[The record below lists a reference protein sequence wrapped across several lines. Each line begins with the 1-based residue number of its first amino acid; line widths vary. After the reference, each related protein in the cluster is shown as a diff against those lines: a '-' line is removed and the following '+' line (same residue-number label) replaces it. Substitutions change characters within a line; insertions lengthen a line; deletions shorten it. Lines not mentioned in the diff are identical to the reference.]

1 MDETVPKLPRYVFRR
16 ANGSFRYK
24 RNVPKELRLIF
35 GKDTLYR
42 QLGNTYAEAMKEFP
56 YVHAKIEALFDL
68 ERKKTDRER
77 ALEIVRTNL
86 GDEAADL
93 MLARSV
99 PEYSPLDYELNE
111 LAYKLAGTVPQ
122 GVLEQ
127 VYKGELQDE
136 PVTLASAF
144 RDYLAYK
151 SDGEGTDRDLI
162 SRVGRLQAEMKR
174 IYGRVKFEEVPL
186 QEITRTDATELRDVL
201 LGKMA
206 PNSVLRTLNTV
217 KAAINHTIVEKS
229 LTIPNVFAKL
239 RIKGAGAGR
248 TDRLPISNE
257 HIKELLGS
265 TKHQYIPQLLLI
277 LLTDTGARLGEI
289 VGLEVQDVDLEKRAL
304 HIRPNE
310 LRGLKTKTSI
320 RTVPLSERCTER
332 LEDTLSGLPNTA
344 PIFEKYARPR
354 GSDAASAMLMKHLR
368 KVVTDPKV
376 TIHSLRHRLKDELRN
391 TGCPESLSREILG
404 HAQPGVAA
412 NYGSGYALEVMREHM
427 SKVWEV

>member
-1 MDETVPKLPRYVFRR
+1 M
-16 ANGSFRYK
+16 
-24 RNVPKELRLIF
+24 PKELRLIF

-77 ALEIVRTNL
+77 ALEIVRANL
-86 GDEAADL
+86 GDEVADIV
-93 MLARSV
+93 LAKAV

-127 VYKGELQDE
+127 VYQGQLQDE
-136 PVTLASAF
+136 PITLDKVL
-144 RDYLAYK
+144 RDYLEYK
-151 SDGEGTDRDLI
+151 SDAQVDDRDLRT
-162 SRVGRLQAEMKR
+162 RVERLRSEMKR
-174 IYGRVKFEEVPL
+174 VFGKVKFEQVPL
-186 QEITRTDATELRDVL
+186 QDISRSDATEFRDVL

-217 KAAINHTIVEKS
+217 KAAINHTIVENS
-229 LTIPNVFAKL
+229 LNIPNVFAKL

-248 TDRLPISNE
+248 TDRLPITSSQLSDLLNE
-257 HIKELLGS
+257 VTGN
-265 TKHQYIPQLLLI
+265 TVAQNLLI
-277 LLTDTGARLGEI
+277 VLADTGARLGEV
-289 VGLEVQDVDLEKRAL
+289 VGLEVQDVDLEKGAL
-304 HIRPNE
+304 HIRPNGI
-310 LRGLKTKTSI
+310 RGLKTKTSV
-320 RTVPLSERCTER
+320 RTIPLSERCTER

>member
-186 QEITRTDATELRDVL
+186 PEITRTDATELRDVL

-229 LTIPNVFAKL
+229 LNIPNVFAKL
-239 RIKGAGAGR
+239 KIKGAGAGR
-248 TDRLPISNE
+248 MDRLPISNK
-257 HIKELLGS
+257 HINELIKGS
-265 TKHQYIPQLLLI
+265 ENQYIPHTLLI
-277 LLTDTGARLGEI
+277 LLADTGARLGEI
-289 VGLEVQDVDLEKRAL
+289 VGLEVQDVDLEKRTL
-304 HIRPNE
+304 HIRPNGT
-310 LRGLKTKTSI
+310 RGLKTKSSQRSI
-320 RTVPLSERCTER
+320 PLSQRATEVLKGR
-332 LEDTLSGLPNTA
+332 LVGLSDTA
-344 PIFEKYARPR
+344 PIFKQYARLR
-354 GSDAASAMLMKHLR
+354 GRDAASAMLMKRLR
-368 KVVTDPKV
+368 VIVQDPKV
-376 TIHSLRHRLKDELRN
+376 TIHSLRHRMKDQLRN
-391 TGCPESLSREILG
+391 TGCPENLSKEILG
-404 HAQPGVAA
+404 HAQGSIAA
-412 NYGSGYALEVMREHM
+412 NYGAGYSIEVMRAAL
-427 SKVWEV
+427 KKAWQ

>member
-1 MDETVPKLPRYVFRR
+1 MNETVPKLPRYVFRR

-77 ALEIVRTNL
+77 ALEIVRANL
-86 GDEAADL
+86 GDEVADIV
-93 MLARSV
+93 LAKAV

-127 VYKGELQDE
+127 VYQGQLQDE
-136 PVTLASAF
+136 PITL
-144 RDYLAYK
+144 DKVLQEYLEYK
-151 SDGEGTDRDLI
+151 SDAQVDDRDLRT
-162 SRVGRLQAEMKR
+162 RVERLRSEMKR
-174 IYGRVKFEEVPL
+174 VFGKVKFEQVPL
-186 QEITRTDATELRDVL
+186 QDISRSDATEFRDVL
-201 LGKMA
+201 LGKMS

-217 KAAINHTIVEKS
+217 KAAINHTIVENS
-229 LTIPNVFAKL
+229 LNIPNVFAKL

-248 TDRLPISNE
+248 TDRLPITSSQLSDLLNE
-257 HIKELLGS
+257 VTGN
-265 TKHQYIPQLLLI
+265 TVAQNLLI
-277 LLTDTGARLGEI
+277 VLADTGARLGEV
-289 VGLEVQDVDLEKRAL
+289 VGLEVQDVDLEKGAL
-304 HIRPNE
+304 HIRPNGI
-310 LRGLKTKTSI
+310 RGLKTKTSV
-320 RTVPLSERCTER
+320 RTIPLSERCKES
-332 LEDTLSGLPNTA
+332 LEGIMLGLPLTA

-354 GSDAASAMLMKHLR
+354 GSDGASAMLMKHLR
-368 KVVTDPKV
+368 KVIEDPKV
-376 TIHSLRHRLKDELRN
+376 TIHSLRHRMKDELRN
-391 TGCPESLSREILG
+391 SGCPESLSREILG

-412 NYGSGYALEVMREHM
+412 NYGSGYALGVMREALQ
-427 SKVWEV
+427 KVWN

>member
-1 MDETVPKLPRYVFRR
+1 MNETVPKLPRYVFRR

-77 ALEIVRTNL
+77 ALEIVRANL
-86 GDEAADL
+86 GDEAAD
-93 MLARSV
+93 MVLAKAV
-99 PEYSPLDYELNE
+99 PEYSPMDYDLNE

-127 VYKGELQDE
+127 VYQGQLQDE
-136 PVTLASAF
+136 PITLDTVLQA
-144 RDYLAYK
+144 YLEYK
-151 SDGEGTDRDLI
+151 SDEEGVNRDLRT
-162 SRVGRLQAEMKR
+162 RVDRLRKEMKR
-174 IYGRVKFEEVPL
+174 VYGKVKFEQVPL
-186 QEITRTDATELRDVL
+186 EDITRNDATEFRDVL

-229 LTIPNVFAKL
+229 LNIPNVFAKL

-248 TDRLPISNE
+248 TDRLPIRSSQLSDLL
-257 HIKELLGS
+257 KEVEGNTLA
-265 TKHQYIPQLLLI
+265 QN
-277 LLTDTGARLGEI
+277 LLTVLADTGARLGEL
-289 VGLEVQDVDLEKRAL
+289 VGLEVQDVDLEKWSL
-304 HIRPNE
+304 HIRPNGI
-310 LRGLKTKTSI
+310 RGLKTKTSV
-320 RTVPLSERCTER
+320 RAVPLSERCRES
-332 LEDTLSGLPNTA
+332 LETIMPGLPLTA

-368 KVVTDPKV
+368 KVVEDPKV
-376 TIHSLRHRLKDELRN
+376 TIHSLRHRMKDKLRN
-391 TGCPESLSREILG
+391 TGCPEHLSMAILG
-404 HAQPGVAA
+404 HSANTVAS
-412 NYGSGYALEVMREHM
+412 NYGSGYALEVMREAM
-427 SKVWEV
+427 VKVWEV